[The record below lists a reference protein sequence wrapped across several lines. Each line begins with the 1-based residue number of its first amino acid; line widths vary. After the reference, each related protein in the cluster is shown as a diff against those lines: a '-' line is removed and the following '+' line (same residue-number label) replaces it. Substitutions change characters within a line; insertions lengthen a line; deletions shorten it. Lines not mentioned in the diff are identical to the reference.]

1 MARKKTAK
9 KKTKKSTP
17 QNRGRTGG
25 KRRGGT
31 PPVEHQFKPGQ
42 SGNPGGRPKTKLI
55 TQAYQEILERVD
67 EMSGKTFAE
76 IIAEVVV
83 QEAKSKN
90 LPAVKEITDRTEG
103 KPMQPFEHSGNV
115 GVDTVITMFDLD
127 RAEKRAKG

>member
-1 MARKKTAK
+1 MAKQSK

-42 SGNPGGRPKTKLI
+42 SGNPGGRPKSKLI
-55 TQAYQEILERVD
+55 TRAYQEILERVD
-67 EMSGKTFAE
+67 EKSGKTFAE

-83 QEAKSKN
+83 LAAKDKN

-103 KPMQPFEHSGNV
+103 RPNQPVELSGV
-115 GVDTVITMFDLD
+115 TGVDMMIEMSDLD
-127 RAEKRAKG
+127 RADKRAKG